1 MSGRKTLNIA
11 CLLFH
16 FVPSSRY
23 PLLQGHLYDPK
34 ILAQE
39 ALWWHRYPAYEH
51 SFWSKHEKPLPW
63 KPDLHL
69 HIRPFPCKPS
79 LHEHVYEP
87 SLLLQVAVELQS
99 PKPFRNSSTSWQTWP
114 SSENLELQVLLR
126 DPKVL
131 MHYCAFASHLWVP
144 FSHSSTSWHKRPSPR
159 KPALHEQLKEPTVI
173 LHWAKAL
180 ELWI

>member
-11 CLLFH
+11 CLPFH

-131 MHYCAFASHLWVP
+131 RVIVWENRAGSKDGGRPISSKLIP
-144 FSHSSTSWHKRPSPR
+144 FDRHQMEIRLVKYEH
-159 KPALHEQLKEPTVI
+159 
-173 LHWAKAL
+173 
-180 ELWI
+180 

>member
-11 CLLFH
+11 CLPFH

-23 PLLQGHLYDPK
+23 PLLQGHLHDPK

-69 HIRPFPCKPS
+69 HIRP
-79 LHEHVYEP
+79 
-87 SLLLQVAVELQS
+87 
-99 PKPFRNSSTSWQTWP
+99 PKPFRNSSTSWQTWASP
-114 SSENLELQVLLR
+114 ENLELQVLLR

-131 MHYCAFASHLWVP
+131 MHCAFASHLWVP

-159 KPALHEQLKEPTVI
+159 KPALHEQLKEPTVF